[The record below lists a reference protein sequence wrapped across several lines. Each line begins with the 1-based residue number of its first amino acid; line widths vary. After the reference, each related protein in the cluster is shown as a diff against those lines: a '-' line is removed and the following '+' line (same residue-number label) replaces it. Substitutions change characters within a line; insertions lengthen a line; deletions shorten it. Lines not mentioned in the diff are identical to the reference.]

1 MSLSSHNRS
10 PNRTPPLGCSLDS
23 AASYSG
29 FSLRSYGDS
38 NRYLELNERNIELV
52 RRYHNSTS
60 SVVLKNHTSMIT
72 FVGKQTTII
81 TDLFTIFFQER
92 KIMDLEEN
100 LREKDE
106 LIRARTQ
113 AVTLMS
119 ADLSAKGRS
128 TLDQVSNIAS

>member
-1 MSLSSHNRS
+1 MDLYFIEETITIKNGCVSL
-10 PNRTPPLGCSLDS
+10 
-23 AASYSG
+23 
-29 FSLRSYGDS
+29 
-38 NRYLELNERNIELV
+38 
-52 RRYHNSTS
+52 
-60 SVVLKNHTSMIT
+60 
-72 FVGKQTTII
+72 
-81 TDLFTIFFQER
+81 QER

-128 TLDQVSNIAS
+128 TLDQVSLINA